1 MKPRMSFGYA
11 RWPRLAA
18 GVGLTGVRRTA
29 SRRVALLLVL
39 VAATVVPAFGNSP
52 AVAGITATDS
62 SASSLAATGDV
73 LIGHAGVLNDL
84 VRTGLTPALAPQ
96 GITVKSQGG
105 NTLAVARNIRN
116 GSLNADLF
124 GSAEANANQLLTGD
138 ANGNKVRWFAT
149 FVSNAIVVLYSPNSR
164 FLAEFEKAKRGEQP
178 WYEPLKQ
185 PGVKVARSNPDEDP
199 GGYLTLLVAQ
209 LAEKFSG
216 EVGLKQQI
224 LGDDRNPAQVIG
236 PASGDVGAKLLSG
249 EIDAITAYASFASTA
264 GVPFLT
270 LPPEVNLSDPA
281 HEAGYASASFTN
293 SEGETFRGGV
303 IRPSIAP
310 VEGAG
315 NAPAALEVLDYLFSA
330 DGEALL
336 NAKAFLPGPLLFG
349 GDLTAVP
356 EKLRRY
362 IEGVFTQIT
371 LAVTPPSPAVAGTVT
386 TLTATVTPAAA
397 GSVQFNDGDT
407 PLGNPVPVRNGTAS
421 RNTRLPAG
429 THSLT
434 ARFTPADPAV
444 ATPST
449 SAPVP
454 YLVNAKAT
462 TTTLTAAPNPAFQ
475 GVPAAL
481 IARVAPFNAAG
492 TVQFM
497 DGTTALGAPVP
508 VTAGF
513 AVLRTSAL
521 TKGTH
526 TLTAV
531 FSPTNPVAF
540 GPSTSP
546 PVPLAVRALF

>member
-1 MKPRMSFGYA
+1 M
-11 RWPRLAA
+11 
-18 GVGLTGVRRTA
+18 LTA
-29 SRRVALLLVL
+29 FRRVALLLVL
-39 VAATVVPAFGNSP
+39 VAATVVPTFGNSP
-52 AVAGITATDS
+52 AVAGITAVDS
-62 SASSLAATGDV
+62 SEDSAAPTGDV

-96 GITVKSQGG
+96 GITIKSQGG
-105 NTLAVARNIRN
+105 NTLAIARNIRDS
-116 GSLNADLF
+116 SLKADLF
-124 GSAEANANQLLTGD
+124 GAAEANANQLLTGD

-149 FVSNAIVVLYSPNSR
+149 FARNAIVVLYSPSSQY
-164 FLAEFEKAKRGEQP
+164 LAEFDKAQRGEQP

-185 PGVKVARSNPDEDP
+185 PGVKVARSNPDDDP

-216 EVGLKQQI
+216 EAGLKQQI

-236 PASGDVGAKLLSG
+236 PASGDVSAKLRSG
-249 EIDAITAYASFASTA
+249 EIDAVFAYASFASSA
-264 GVPFLT
+264 GVPYLT

-293 SEGETFRGGV
+293 IEGTTFRGGV

-315 NAPAALEVLDYLFSA
+315 NAPAAQEVLDYLFSA

-336 NAKAFLPGPLLFG
+336 NAKGFLPSPLLFG

-362 IEGVFTQIT
+362 IEGVFTHTT
-371 LAVTPPSPAVAGTVT
+371 LAVTPPSPAVASPVT
-386 TLTATVTPAAA
+386 TLKATVTPTAQ
-397 GSVQFNDGDT
+397 GSVQFKDGDT
-407 PLGNPVPVRNGTAS
+407 PLGKPATVTNGTAS
-421 RNTRLPAG
+421 MTTTLPAG
-429 THSLT
+429 NHSLT
-434 ARFTPADPAV
+434 ARFTPTNPAV

-449 SAPVP
+449 SDPVP
-454 YLVNAKAT
+454 YLVYAKAT

-475 GVPAAL
+475 GAPAVL

-492 TVQFM
+492 TVQFK
-497 DGTTALGAPVP
+497 DDTTTLGAPLP

-513 AVLRTSAL
+513 AILKTSTL

-531 FSPTNPVAF
+531 FTPTNPVAF

-546 PVPLAVRALF
+546 PVPLTVRSLF